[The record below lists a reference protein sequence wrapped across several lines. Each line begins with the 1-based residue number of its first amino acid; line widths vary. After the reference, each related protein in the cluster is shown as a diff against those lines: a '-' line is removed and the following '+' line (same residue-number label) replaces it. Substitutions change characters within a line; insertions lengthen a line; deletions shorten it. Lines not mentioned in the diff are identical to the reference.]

1 MKAPVNIRAI
11 ANVMSSGECLIV
23 SIFNNSLLAIL

>member
-1 MKAPVNIRAI
+1 MKAPVNIRAM

-23 SIFNNSLLAIL
+23 SIFMNVHIVLL